1 MNAAMVYFVKLT
13 VQPILI
19 LGGVLIVNHFC
30 ALVVRGQFDFNQNHA
45 TAKMIVPAIL

>member
-19 LGGVLIVNHFC
+19 LD
-30 ALVVRGQFDFNQNHA
+30 LVVILSKRNLRKHARRLPFAITLPNH
-45 TAKMIVPAIL
+45 

>member
-19 LGGVLIVNHFC
+19 LGDSLLPRWWYVTL
-30 ALVVRGQFDFNQNHA
+30 
-45 TAKMIVPAIL
+45 